1 MTLAPRKVMTPDEL
15 RERMTGLAPDERP
28 QIHGLVAFLCA
39 VCLRV
44 GYRRR
49 RTA

>member
-1 MTLAPRKVMTPDEL
+1 MTPDEL
-15 RERMTGLAPDERP
+15 RERMTGLAAGERP
-28 QIHGLVAFLCA
+28 KMKGWIAFLLGA
-39 VCLRV
+39 LLRV